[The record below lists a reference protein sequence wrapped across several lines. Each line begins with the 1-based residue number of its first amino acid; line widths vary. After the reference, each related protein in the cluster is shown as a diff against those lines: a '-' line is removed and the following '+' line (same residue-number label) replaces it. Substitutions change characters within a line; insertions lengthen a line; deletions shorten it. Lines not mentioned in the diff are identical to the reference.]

1 VTTNTHHKAVY
12 AAISNQADVL
22 DIERL
27 HASTLGEAS
36 LREEVLV
43 LFFKQVEG
51 VIRLLKTADATQD
64 WAITAHTL
72 RGAALAVG
80 AREFVSIAS
89 DWEEGLETVSDDGLA
104 DRLVRA
110 RARLALALEVTGP
123 VKH

>member
-12 AAISNQADVL
+12 SSVSNQADVL
-22 DIERL
+22 DFDRL

-51 VIRLLKTADATQD
+51 VIRQLKSADSAQD
-64 WAITAHTL
+64 WIVTAHTL
-72 RGAALAVG
+72 RGAALTLG
-80 AREFVSIAS
+80 AREFVSIAT
-89 DWEEGLETVSDDGLA
+89 DWEEGLEPDADGVLA
-104 DRLVRA
+104 DRLIRA
-110 RARLALALEVTGP
+110 RARLALALEATGP